1 MEFPMINYKELELS
15 VSEPGARQ
23 EFVWKSALI
32 LLCLGI
38 FGLVLWFGGHEPSH
52 RCTDTDPAARETCM
66 RNLGAQ
72 ATQTPAKGSFP
83 LAPRAAERR
92 AD

>member
-1 MEFPMINYKELELS
+1 MTSNKELGLG
-15 VSEPGARQ
+15 VSELGERQ
-23 EFVWKSALI
+23 EFVLKSALI

-38 FGLVLWFGGHEPSH
+38 FGLALWFGGHEPSQ
-52 RCTDTDPAARETCM
+52 RCSDTDPAARETCT

-72 ATQTPAKGSFP
+72 APQTPTKGAFP

>member
-1 MEFPMINYKELELS
+1 MTNNKELELS
-15 VSEPGARQ
+15 GELGERP
-23 EFVWKSALI
+23 ELVWKSALM

-38 FGLVLWFGGHEPSH
+38 FGLVLWFGAHESSQ

-72 ATQTPAKGSFP
+72 APQPPAKGSFP

>member
-1 MEFPMINYKELELS
+1 MIYNKELGLS
-15 VSEPGARQ
+15 LNEPGERQ
-23 EFVWKSALI
+23 EFVLKSALI

-38 FGLVLWFGGHEPSH
+38 FGLVLWFGGHEPSQ

-72 ATQTPAKGSFP
+72 APQIPAKGAFP

>member
-1 MEFPMINYKELELS
+1 MIYNKELGLS
-15 VSEPGARQ
+15 LNEPGDRL

-38 FGLVLWFGGHEPSH
+38 FGLVLWFGGREPSQ
-52 RCTDTDPAARETCM
+52 RCADTDPAARETCM

-72 ATQTPAKGSFP
+72 ATQTPAKGAFP

>member
-1 MEFPMINYKELELS
+1 MIYNKELGLS
-15 VSEPGARQ
+15 LNEPGERQ

-38 FGLVLWFGGHEPSH
+38 FGLVLWFGGHEPSQ

-72 ATQTPAKGSFP
+72 APQTPAKGSFP